1 LIDPLTGLP
10 YTSSTTDP
18 IPVTLT
24 EGSVSVT
31 IGEVSQGPAGPLSTA
46 WPIEIT
52 DGTNV
57 ASVSATGAA
66 ASFAG
71 SKAAV
76 VDVRPGGVLPASA
89 APSDAV
95 ANSTTVSL
103 IGSWMGSF
111 NGTTW
116 DRVRSGLTAVTST
129 LTGFLNHLPFGQY
142 NSPSPTLTPGQAI
155 VIQLDQNGNLQ
166 VNLASK
172 IAGELQTYNVMNS
185 HPASVEVALHTA
197 TSTGVQDYTGACIC
211 AGIEIQTPVAS
222 TVIQIYDSVG
232 SAANLKGQVTLP
244 ASLLNDGPLPPFCV
258 GMEFVNGIWFVMSTG
273 ASVVAVKVAAAS

>member
-24 EGSVSVT
+24 EGT
-31 IGEVSQGPAGPLSTA
+31 IGEVSQGPAG
-46 WPIEIT
+46 
-52 DGTNV
+52 
-57 ASVSATGAA
+57 
-66 ASFAG
+66 
-71 SKAAV
+71 
-76 VDVRPGGVLPASA
+76 SA
-89 APSDAV
+89 AWL
-95 ANSTTVSL
+95 VS
-103 IGSWMGSF
+103 
-111 NGTTW
+111 
-116 DRVRSGLTAVTST
+116 
-129 LTGFLNHLPFGQY
+129 PFGQY

-197 TSTGVQDYTGACIC
+197 TTIGVQDYTGACIC

-222 TVIQIYDSVG
+222 TVIKIYDSVG